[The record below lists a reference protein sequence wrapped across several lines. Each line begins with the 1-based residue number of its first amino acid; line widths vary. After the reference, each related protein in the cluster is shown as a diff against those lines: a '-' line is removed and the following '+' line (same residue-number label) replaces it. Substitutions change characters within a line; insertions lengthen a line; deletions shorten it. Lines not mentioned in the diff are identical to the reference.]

1 MAVLAA
7 REAHHDAVALLDHL
21 VIGDRF
27 ADLAAEALRQLAGFI
42 VALALV
48 DADGVDGHARTL
60 DEDGAPAVDRD
71 DLAGHIGR
79 AGQEVYRLRD
89 VLRAAD
95 ARERRR
101 RDDAL
106 ALPGIEL
113 PVFGPRNRTRR
124 NAVHAHF
131 RRELDRQRA
140 RECRQSGLCDAV
152 ERIALER
159 TLGVD

>member
-1 MAVLAA
+1 MTVLAA
-7 REAHHDAVALLDHL
+7 REAHHDAIALLDHL

-27 ADLAAEALRQLAGFI
+27 ADLSAEALRELAGFI

-95 ARERRR
+95 APERRL
-101 RDDAL
+101 RDDP
-106 ALPGIEL
+106 LPL
-113 PVFGPRNRTRR
+113 PPTQFPPSRPRNRPPPP
-124 NAVHAHF
+124 
-131 RRELDRQRA
+131 
-140 RECRQSGLCDAV
+140 
-152 ERIALER
+152 
-159 TLGVD
+159 